1 MSNLT
6 NLLINIYGHDI
17 QSLYIYIYIYY
28 LPTYQPT
35 YLPTDLPTCLTAYL
49 ACYQIIYLCKYSVSS
64 KLLII
69 HQLPCGNL
77 IGYIM

>member
-1 MSNLT
+1 MDT
-6 NLLINIYGHDI
+6 IYKV
-17 QSLYIYIYIYY
+17 YIYIY

-49 ACYQIIYLCKYSVSS
+49 ASYQIIYLSKYSVSS